1 MRLSSFARRTSALA
15 LVVVSLA
22 GASHTHAQGGSAI
35 AGTVTDSVTQQP
47 IPGVQV
53 IVVGT
58 NRGSI
63 TDEGGRY
70 SLRGL
75 TAGTYSIRAQRI
87 GYAFRERSV
96 AVGAD
101 MTADVD
107 FSLAPVARVLTE
119 VVATGYGTSIR
130 RELSSSI
137 ASVQA
142 EEITNAPVAGVDAA
156 LQGKAPGVQVIQNAG
171 NPGVGITVRV
181 RGAASISASNQPLW
195 VIDGVPMIR
204 EDFSQIAVGGQDI
217 TAVTGI
223 SPDEIESIDIL
234 KDAAAAAIYG
244 SRAANGV
251 VMIRTKRG
259 RAGRPRFSFN
269 VYSGI
274 QETAKKLDLLNAQ
287 EFVEYANEAF
297 TNDGYAPVL
306 EPGVDDAINTDWQQE
321 VLRSAPVSDI
331 FLSVDGGNERVRY
344 LVGGSY
350 FDQKGIVRGS
360 GYDRQTIRANLD
372 FDPTSRLSFRSSI
385 ALSRELHERV
395 EGDNTIEG
403 VYANA
408 IASLPMF
415 PVRQPDGRFTNTNDV
430 VGYDDDIPLTY
441 INPVAVA
448 DLSFN
453 ESRSLRSYG
462 TIESALRITDRMRL
476 NARAGYDVLNLRDL
490 AWESP
495 NVVGSLGESVRGRSV
510 QAHNTATR
518 YMLESY
524 LSYDLTGGILSQ
536 LNFTGGASVE
546 WNTAENDFLRGEG
559 FAHTAFQYPGNA
571 SRITTYD
578 GDRTGHN
585 LVSFFAR
592 SNATLRDRYLFSASI
607 RADGSSRFGEENR
620 YGYFPAVSLG
630 WIVSDEPM
638 FAGLRDVADVKLR
651 ASYGETG
658 NQDIGDDFAPIARYS
673 EAKYAGAPGIAPEN
687 IANQELKWETN
698 REYDVGVDVGLLS
711 GRVNLVLDWYLKKT
725 EDLLIQ
731 RPITR
736 TTGFSSFWD
745 NIGNIENRGFEI
757 GFTTVNVEPRVR
769 DGFRWE
775 SNFNITW
782 NRNEITHLYNNE
794 PFNRGFDGI
803 NRYEVG
809 LPMGAF
815 YTVKFTGVNPE
826 NGDAMFFDLDGDGD
840 VGEDSD
846 DRMVVGSPHPDY
858 WGGLTNTVS
867 FKGFDL
873 RAFVQ
878 FSQGASIYNGLRAY
892 ADDGVWSLGD
902 NKLQHVMRR
911 WRQPGDITD
920 VPRPSWDGGSLA
932 YITSSRWIEDASYIR
947 LQEITLGY
955 QLPERIA
962 GMANVAQ
969 ARVFVSGRNLKTWSD
984 YLGFN
989 PEANSAGSSSL
1000 TTMQNEFYSYPLA
1013 RTITF
1018 GVQGSF

>member
-1 MRLSSFARRTSALA
+1 MNVNVCTRSILTAMAIVAAL
-15 LVVVSLA
+15 LA
-22 GASHTHAQGGSAI
+22 PSRVLAQGTATI
-35 AGTVTDSVTQQP
+35 AGTVTDSSTQQP
-47 IPGVQV
+47 VPGVQV
-53 IVVGT
+53 TVAGT
-58 NRGSI
+58 QRGTL
-63 TDEGGRY
+63 TDDGGRY
-70 SLRGL
+70 ALRGL
-75 TAGTYSIRAQRI
+75 PAGTVTIRVQRI
-87 GYAFRERSV
+87 GYAPVERSV
-96 AVGAD
+96 AVGANL
-101 MTADVD
+101 TADVD
-107 FSLAPVARVLTE
+107 FVLTPVARVLTE

-130 RELSSSI
+130 RDLSSSVS
-137 ASVQA
+137 SVAA
-142 EEITNAPVAGVDAA
+142 EELTGTTLAGVDAA
-156 LQGKAPGVQVIQNAG
+156 LQGKAAGVQVIQNAG

-234 KDAAAAAIYG
+234 KDAASAAIYG

-259 RAGRPRFSFN
+259 RAGRPKFSFN
-269 VYSGI
+269 MYTGL
-274 QETAKKLDLLNAQ
+274 QESAKKLDLLNSR

-297 TNDGYAPVL
+297 TNDGYAAVF
-306 EPGVDDAINTDWQQE
+306 EPGVDDAISTDWQQE
-321 VLRSAPVSDI
+321 VLRTAPISDV

-344 LVGGSY
+344 LVSGSY
-350 FDQKGIVRGS
+350 FDQKGIVIGS

-385 ALSRELHERV
+385 ALSRELHERI
-395 EGDNTIEG
+395 ENDNTIEG

-408 IASLPMF
+408 IANLPMF
-415 PVRQPDGRFTNTNDV
+415 PVRRSDGSFTDPNDV
-430 VGYDDDIPLTY
+430 VGVDDDVPLTY

-448 DLSFN
+448 ELSFN

-462 TIESALRITDRMRL
+462 TIEGSYRISDRFRL

-495 NVVGSLGESVRGRSV
+495 NVIGSLGESVRGRSV
-510 QAHNTATR
+510 QANNTATR

-524 LSYDLTGGILSQ
+524 LGYDYGGSFAQVNL
-536 LNFTGGASVE
+536 TGGASVE
-546 WNTAENDFLRGEG
+546 WNTEENDFLRGEG

-571 SRITTYD
+571 GRITTYD
-578 GDRTGHN
+578 GDRTGNN
-585 LVSFFAR
+585 LVSFFGRA
-592 SNATLRDRYLFSASI
+592 NATLADRFLLSGSI
-607 RADGSSRFGEENR
+607 RADGSSRFGQENR
-620 YGYFPAVSLG
+620 YGYFPAVSVG
-630 WIVSDEPM
+630 WILSDEPA
-638 FAGLRDVADVKLR
+638 FSALKNVADVKLR

-658 NQDIGDDFAPIARYS
+658 NQDIGDDFAPLARYS

-698 REYDVGVDVGLLS
+698 REYDVGIDVGLMD
-711 GRVNLVLDWYLKKT
+711 GRINVVADWYLKQT
-725 EDLLIQ
+725 DDLLIQ

-745 NIGNIENRGFEI
+745 NIGNIENRGIEFGI
-757 GFTTVNVEPRVR
+757 STVNFDPPAS

-775 SNFNITW
+775 TNFNISW
-782 NRNEITHLYNNE
+782 NKNKVTTLYNDE
-794 PFNRGFDGI
+794 PFNAGFDGI
-803 NRYEVG
+803 NRYEEG

-815 YTVKFTGVNPE
+815 YTVKFIGVDPD
-826 NGDAMFFDLDGDGD
+826 NGNALFFDLDGDGET
-840 VGEDSD
+840 GEDPD
-846 DRMVVGSPHPDY
+846 DRMMVGSPHPDY
-858 WGGLTNTVS
+858 WGGLTNTFA

-873 RAFVQ
+873 RTFVQ
-878 FSQGASIYNGLRAY
+878 FSQGGQIYNGLRAY

-902 NKLQHVMRR
+902 NKLRHVLDR
-911 WRQPGDITD
+911 WQQPGDITD
-920 VPRPSWDGGSLA
+920 VPRASWDGVSQA
-932 YITSSRWIEDASYIR
+932 YIVSSRWIEDASYVR

-955 QLPERIA
+955 KLPARFA
-962 GMANVAQ
+962 GMANLAD
-969 ARVFVSGRNLKTWSD
+969 ARLFVSGRNLKTWSD
-984 YLGFN
+984 YMGFN
-989 PEANSAGSSSL
+989 PEANSAGSGSN
-1000 TTMQNEFYSYPLA
+1000 TTLSNEFYSYPLA